1 MQTDAEIEAYLR
13 ENGYP
18 EHVCISGR
26 AGLIARW
33 GEFVGQLERGYA
45 RGLEDYRNH
54 LDLRAILALAGLDAQ
69 VQELDGRF
77 ERLLTARHIR
87 VWESGPAN
95 PFWDFGYPG
104 NASGALLKDLKAE
117 RLT

>member
-1 MQTDAEIEAYLR
+1 MQTDTEIEAYLR

-18 EHVCISGR
+18 EHVCASGR

-33 GEFVGQLERGYA
+33 GEFVAQVERGYS

-77 ERLLTARHIR
+77 ERILTARQTR
-87 VWESGPAN
+87 VWESGPGD
-95 PFWDFGYPG
+95 PFWDFGYPK
-104 NASGALLKDLKAE
+104 NASGRLLEDLKTE
-117 RLT
+117 GLV